1 MPPTQRKRPA
11 NKQSNRLSAVN
22 SSKNLT
28 ALSSSSASTATIMS
42 PSMPLF
48 PSSLRCRLRYSENF
62 AIQGS
67 VGTIANYIFR
77 GNDLYDTNVTSTGHQ
92 PMGFDQM
99 MVFFDH
105 FIVERATMRARFT
118 NLNSSS
124 SVIYCRVDGNNAN
137 ISDPNVL
144 LETGGVV
151 SDVLSSNGNQGSSK
165 ILTCSLDVAKFH
177 GVNTSALTS
186 MDSLQG
192 AIASSPTDGIYFHVG
207 TYDPNGSTAWARVV
221 VVIDF
226 DAIFTEPRVPSLS
239 RISTVHSAC
248 ERRRLMK
255 VLDGEKK
262 FSPETI

>member
-22 SSKNLT
+22 SSRNLA
-28 ALSSSSASTATIMS
+28 ALSSPSASTATIMS

-48 PSSLRCRLRYSENF
+48 PSSLRCRLRYSDSF
-62 AIQGS
+62 TLTGAT
-67 VGTIANYIFR
+67 GTIANYIFR
-77 GNDLYDTNVTSTGHQ
+77 GNDLYDPNVTSTGHQ

-124 SVIYCRVDGNNAN
+124 SVIYCRVDGNNATVA
-137 ISDPNVL
+137 DPLIL
-144 LETGGVV
+144 LESGGVV
-151 SDVLSSNGNQGSSK
+151 SDVMSSNGNQGSTK
-165 ILTCSLDVAKFH
+165 TLTCSLDVAKFH

-186 MDSLQG
+186 MESLQG
-192 AIASSPTDGIYFHVG
+192 GIASSPSDGIYFHVG
-207 TYDPNGSTAWARVV
+207 TFDPNGSTAWARVV

-239 RISTVHSAC
+239 RISTVHNAS
-248 ERRRLMK
+248 ERRRVMK

>member
-1 MPPTQRKRPA
+1 
-11 NKQSNRLSAVN
+11 
-22 SSKNLT
+22 
-28 ALSSSSASTATIMS
+28 
-42 PSMPLF
+42 MPLF
-48 PSSLRCRLRYSENF
+48 PSSLRCRLRYTENF
-62 AIQGS
+62 TLQGS

-77 GNDLYDTNVTSTGHQ
+77 GNDLYDPNVTSTGHQ

-105 FIVERATMRARFT
+105 FIVERATMQARFR

-124 SVIYCRVDGNNAN
+124 SVIYCRVDGNNVVV
-137 ISDPNVL
+137 SDPTIL
-144 LETGGVV
+144 LESGGVI

-165 ILTCSLDVAKFH
+165 TLSCSLDVAKFH

-192 AIASSPTDGIYFHVG
+192 SVSAPPTDGIYFHVG
-207 TYDPNGSTAWARVV
+207 TYDPNGSTAWARVI

-239 RISTVHSAC
+239 RISTVHGAS
-248 ERRRLMK
+248 ERRRVLK
-255 VLDGEKK
+255 VLDGERKL
-262 FSPETI
+262 SPETI